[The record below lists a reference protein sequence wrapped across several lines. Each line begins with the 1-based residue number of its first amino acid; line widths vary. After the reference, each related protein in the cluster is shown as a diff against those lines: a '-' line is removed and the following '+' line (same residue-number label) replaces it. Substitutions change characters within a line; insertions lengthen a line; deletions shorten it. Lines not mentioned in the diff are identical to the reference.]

1 MFSNMTSSKKS
12 ADSGPDTSSKPVT
25 DDAILKVTKE
35 IIVKFIE
42 TGRLTPSNFDETFKN
57 VFNTVKHTVL
67 S

>member
-1 MFSNMTSSKKS
+1 MTSSKKPV
-12 ADSGPDTSSKPVT
+12 DSVPDTSSKPVT

-42 TGRLTPSNFDETFKN
+42 TGRLTPSSFDETFKD